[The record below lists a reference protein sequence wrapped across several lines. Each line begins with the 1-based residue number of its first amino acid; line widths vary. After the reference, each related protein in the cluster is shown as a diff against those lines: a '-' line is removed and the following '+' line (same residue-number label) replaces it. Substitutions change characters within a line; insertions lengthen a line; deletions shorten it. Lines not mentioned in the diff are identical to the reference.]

1 VRTTS
6 VIVRVAAIAAVVVAV
21 VAVGIIVLSSGSTYT
36 VKAVFQNASQIV
48 SGDLVEVS
56 GNPIGT
62 VSNIALTPDGQAQ
75 LTLSINKANYEPL
88 RQGTQAT
95 IRETSLSGIANRYVD
110 LRIGSV
116 ANGTIHNGGTITS
129 NNTTSEVDL
138 DQIFNTLNGPT
149 RKGLQDVFQGSAS
162 QVKGQGKAMQAALAY
177 LNPAVA
183 SSSALFRELN
193 RNTGNFTNFLVKS
206 GNLVTDA
213 ASKSSDLSA
222 LIQHLATT
230 TGALAAQRTSLGQG
244 LQRLP
249 GFMRLANTTFVNLR
263 GALDDLKPLV
273 DDSKPV
279 APKLE
284 KLLVQLR
291 PLARNSV
298 PTLNDL
304 SKIIHRPGA
313 NNDLIEL
320 VKLGVPLS
328 AATVK
333 DISANGAVRKGAFPE
348 STTALNQST
357 PELATARPY
366 AVDLTGWFE
375 GYTHP
380 GTIDA
385 NGGSSRIAP
394 VVGVGSIEN
403 GVLNILPSL
412 LNPTCRAVGAYGSGI
427 LSTLGSLGST
437 LGGTVSSVC
446 GVLGGSTGGNPSNSQ
461 GLLVTGQGDRCPGSA
476 ERGAVYY
483 PESGYPCTPS
493 EVPTGK

>member
-6 VIVRVAAIAAVVVAV
+6 LIVRVAAIAAVAVAIAA
-21 VAVGIIVLSSGSTYT
+21 VAIILLSGGQSYT
-36 VKAVFQNASQIV
+36 VRAVFQNASQIV
-48 SGDLVEVS
+48 SGDLVDVAGS
-56 GNPIGT
+56 PIGT
-62 VSNIALTPDGQAQ
+62 VSGIALTPDGQAQ
-75 LTLSINKANYEPL
+75 LTLSINKTNYEPL
-88 RQGTQAT
+88 REGTTAT
-95 IRETSLSGIANRYVD
+95 VREASLSGIANRYVD
-110 LRIGSV
+110 IRPGPPSGAKIRD
-116 ANGTIHNGGTITS
+116 GGTIPAAS
-129 NNTTSEVDL
+129 TTSEVDL

-149 RKGLQDVFQGSAS
+149 RKGLQDVFRGSAS
-162 QVKGQGKAMQAALAY
+162 QVKGEGKTMQAALAY
-177 LNPAVA
+177 LNPAIA

-193 RNTGNFTNFLVKS
+193 RNTGQFTNFIVKT

-213 ASKSSDLSA
+213 SSRSADLSA

-230 TGALAAQRTSLGQG
+230 TEALAAQRTSLAQS

-249 GFMRLANTTFVNLR
+249 GFMRMANTTFVNLR

-273 DDSKPV
+273 DASKPV
-279 APKLE
+279 APKLQ

-304 SKIIHRPGA
+304 SDIIHRKGA
-313 NNDLIEL
+313 ANDLIEL

-328 AATVK
+328 AATVQ
-333 DISANGAVRKGAFPE
+333 DVTANGKLRPGAFPE
-348 STTALNQST
+348 STKALNEST
-357 PELATARPY
+357 PQLATARPY

-394 VVGVGSIEN
+394 VIGVGSIEN
-403 GVLNILPSL
+403 GVLNLLPSL
-412 LNPTCRAVGAYGSGI
+412 LDPTLRGVLAFGGLGDIGGLGGILGLGSG
-427 LSTLGSLGST
+427 SGS
-437 LGGTVSSVC
+437 
-446 GVLGGSTGGNPSNSQ
+446 GGNPSNSQ

-476 ERGAVYY
+476 ERGAIYY
-483 PESGYPCTPS
+483 PESGFPCNPS
-493 EVPTGK
+493 EIPTGN